1 MKPSFSIVPRATEVR
16 RRVIVFFKNHF
27 NQAIAAEQILKS
39 LDKALASYD
48 HVLDPAMTVSE
59 VEAVLDDMYHDN
71 NLAMQ
76 YREGV
81 KHYYITP
88 TLFKGT
94 PK

>member
-1 MKPSFSIVPRATEVR
+1 M
-16 RRVIVFFKNHF
+16 
-27 NQAIAAEQILKS
+27 
-39 LDKALASYD
+39 ASYD
-48 HVLDPAMTVSE
+48 HVLDPAITISE
-59 VEAVLDDMYHDN
+59 VEAVLDDIYHDN

-81 KHYYITP
+81 KCYYITP